1 MFQRCSSVAG
11 TYSLATIPRYCVR
24 LASRSSGAPYQR
36 LAQLAKLL
44 SETSLHCCGGGCPN
58 CIWLSATDQ
67 ILKLCDGLEPKVCK
81 RMINE
86 NVENSAIRIF
96 LLSELET
103 KFNDARD
110 KI

>member
-1 MFQRCSSVAG
+1 M
-11 TYSLATIPRYCVR
+11 YSLSRYCVR
-24 LASRSSGAPYQR
+24 LASRSSEAPYQR

-67 ILKLCDGLEPKVCK
+67 VLKLCDGLEPKVCK

-103 KFNDARD
+103 KSNDARD